1 MLVTAGAKEKRMNYR
16 IWWIVVLGICWSFGA
31 GPASSRELGIKLGG
45 GSMLSPSRIGGHASI
60 EIPLSDD
67 YPTNI
72 APFIEYYSK
81 SGTKV
86 IPLGLALLY
95 KARMSDAGG
104 TVYFGAGGGVLM
116 IRGQPGPLFPTG
128 TEGMITAALGLGMGI
143 GERMGGFVQV
153 RWFRSF
159 EDQAGDNEY
168 SIQAGLQISLGGE

>member
-1 MLVTAGAKEKRMNYR
+1 MVATAGIKEKGMKYS
-16 IWWIVVLGICWSFGA
+16 IWWMVVLGVCWSITS
-31 GPASSRELGIKLGG
+31 GPVSARELGIKLGG
-45 GSMLSPSRIGGHASI
+45 GTMLSASRFGGHASI
-60 EIPLSDD
+60 EIPLSDE

-72 APFIEYYSK
+72 APFIEFYSK
-81 SGTKV
+81 SGKKV

-116 IRGQPGPLFPTG
+116 IRGQPGPLFVTG
-128 TEGMITAALGLGMGI
+128 TEGMITAAGGVGMGI
-143 GERMGGFVQV
+143 GERMGGFAQI

-159 EDQAGDNEY
+159 EDQTGDNEF